1 MIVIITELATG
12 NVVAKVPVVFR
23 NLDGTSIGADEYFRE
38 AWSSAIEDGRVK
50 HDALEDYTFSM
61 FEGQKR

>member
-12 NVVAKVPVVFR
+12 DVVAKVPVVVR
-23 NLDGTSIGADEYFRE
+23 NVDSTSISSDEYFRE

-50 HDALEDYTFSM
+50 HDVPEDYAFSI
-61 FEGQKR
+61 FEG